1 MTEGEKMIWAA
12 AFLLSLN
19 SQGKAAYV
27 VEDAMS
33 VVEKF
38 RAAGTEV
45 LENHEVGS
53 LEVQMYQEMKNG

>member
-27 VEDAMS
+27 VDAMS